1 MLRRR
6 HRSRGGSRRKPA
18 HARPAGPGG
27 DWSGGS
33 SMPGTSDARTGRGAD
48 GPDSRHEGRSSR
60 AARSIEPDWPYPDPP
75 SWPAGS
81 TGRPLTPDHPSW
93 PASDVGRPIGYSR
106 HDETPTDLPYGDHPS
121 WPANSP
127 GRPVSS
133 DDHPSWPAAG
143 PGASWAAGAG
153 EASADG
159 G

>member
-60 AARSIEPDWPYPDPP
+60 AARANEPGWPYPDPP

-81 TGRPLTPDHPSW
+81 TGRPFTPDHPSW
-93 PASDVGRPIGYSR
+93 PASDVGRPIGYGR
-106 HDETPTDLPYGDHPS
+106 HDETAPQLPYGDHPS
-121 WPANSP
+121 WPA
-127 GRPVSS
+127 
-133 DDHPSWPAAG
+133 AG
-143 PGASWAAGAG
+143 PGGSVAAGA
-153 EASADG
+153 ARSPADG
-159 G
+159 GPPQRDPAGEPLTPTM